1 MINQIAKARCSKKG
15 QAVIEYAGALL
26 LGTIVVAVAI
36 TVFGTTSGGTF
47 GTMISGVLTKVS
59 TFFSGVTIP

>member
-1 MINQIAKARCSKKG
+1 MIKKNQSKKG

-47 GTMISGVLTKVS
+47 GTMISGVLTKIS
-59 TFFSGVTIP
+59 TYFSSTAIPAA